1 MIFGTPLQPSTKKML
16 LLGSG
21 ELGREVTL
29 EAMRL
34 GIEVIACD
42 RYAHAPAMQFAHR
55 SHVFD
60 MLDPAE
66 VRRVVELEKPD
77 WIVPEIEAIATTELL
92 ALEKEGYHVVPS
104 ARAANLTMDREGI
117 RLLADKELGL
127 RTGAYRFANSLK
139 EVQDAVQEVGLPCV
153 LKPLMS
159 SSGIGQSVIRT
170 QEDIEKAWNIALR
183 DSRGKSSRVI
193 VEAFIDFDTEI
204 TLLTVQTRQGTIF
217 CPPIAHRQ
225 DDGDYVESWQ
235 PEQLN
240 EDVLK
245 KAQEMADKV
254 TRSVGGYGVF
264 GVEMFIAK
272 DVVYFSEVSPR
283 PHDTGMV
290 TIGSQEL
297 SEFELHV
304 RAILGLPILDVG
316 QKGPSASAVIR
327 ATQCGTNPRY
337 EGVED
342 ALATDPTVRVRLF
355 GKPNTRP
362 GRRMGVVTARAETTD
377 QAREI
382 AQRAA
387 AKVRVIVDEETS

>member
-1 MIFGTPLQPSTKKML
+1 MIFGTPLQSSSKKML
-16 LLGSG
+16 LLGAG
-21 ELGREVTL
+21 ELGREVAL

-42 RYAHAPAMQFAHR
+42 RYKNAPAMQFAHR

-60 MLDPAE
+60 MLDAAA
-66 VRRVVELEKPD
+66 VRRVIEAEKPD

-117 RLLADKELGL
+117 RLLADEELGL
-127 RTGAYRFANSLK
+127 RTGEYRFANTLE
-139 EVQDAVQEVGLPCV
+139 EVKDAVEAVGLPCV

-159 SSGIGQSVIRT
+159 SSGIGQSVIKSA
-170 QEDIEKAWNIALR
+170 EDIETAWDVARR
-183 DSRGKSSRVI
+183 DSRGKSDRVI
-193 VEAFIDFDTEI
+193 VESFIDFDTEI

-235 PEQLN
+235 PEHLS
-240 EDVLK
+240 ESVLK
-245 KAQEMADKV
+245 QAQNMADRV
-254 TRSVGGYGVF
+254 TRAVGGYGVF
-264 GVEMFIAK
+264 GVEFFVAN
-272 DVVYFSEVSPR
+272 DTVYFSEVSPR

-316 QKGPSASAVIR
+316 HKGPSASAVIR
-327 ATQCGTNPRY
+327 ATESGTNPRY
-337 EGVED
+337 HGVTEAMSVD
-342 ALATDPTVRVRLF
+342 STVRVRLF
-355 GKPNTRP
+355 GKPDTRP
-362 GRRMGVVTARAETTD
+362 GRRMGVVTARAATTD
-377 QAREI
+377 EARDI

-387 AKVRVIVDEETS
+387 AKVRVEVD

>member
-1 MIFGTPLQPSTKKML
+1 MIFGTPLQSSTKKML

-42 RYAHAPAMQFAHR
+42 RYPNAPAMQFAHR

-60 MLDPAE
+60 MLDGAE
-66 VRRVVELEKPD
+66 IRRVVELERPD

-117 RLLADKELGL
+117 RRLAREELNLL
-127 RTGAYRFANSLK
+127 TGEYRFANTLE
-139 EVQDAVQEVGLPCV
+139 EVQDAVREVGLPCV

-159 SSGIGQSVIRT
+159 SSGIGQSVIHT
-170 QEDIEKAWNIALR
+170 EQDIQKAWDVALR

-217 CPPIAHRQ
+217 CSPIAHRQ

-235 PEQLN
+235 PEQLS
-240 EDVLK
+240 DTVLK
-245 KAQEMADKV
+245 KAQDMADRV
-254 TRSVGGYGVF
+254 TRAVGGYGVF
-264 GVEMFIAK
+264 GVELFVAN

-327 ATQCGTNPRY
+327 ATETGTNPRY

-342 ALATDPTVRVRLF
+342 ALNTDATVRVRLF

-377 QAREI
+377 KAREI

-387 AKVRVIVDEETS
+387 AKVRVLVDK

>member
-1 MIFGTPLQPSTKKML
+1 MIFGTPLQSSTKKML

-42 RYAHAPAMQFAHR
+42 RYPNAPAMQFAHR

-60 MLDPAE
+60 MLDGE
-66 VRRVVELEKPD
+66 EIRRVVELEQPD

-92 ALEKEGYHVVPS
+92 ALENEGYHVVPS
-104 ARAANLTMDREGI
+104 ARAAHLTMDREGI
-117 RLLADKELGL
+117 RLLAREELDL
-127 RTGAYRFANSLK
+127 LTGEYRFANTLK
-139 EVQDAVQEVGLPCV
+139 EVQDAVREVGLPCV

-159 SSGIGQSVIRT
+159 SSGIGQSVIHT
-170 QEDIEKAWNIALR
+170 EQDIQKAWDVALR

-235 PEQLN
+235 PEQLSN
-240 EDVLK
+240 SVLK
-245 KAQEMADKV
+245 KAQDMADRV
-254 TRSVGGYGVF
+254 TRAVGGYGVF
-264 GVEMFIAK
+264 GVELFVAN

-327 ATQCGTNPRY
+327 ATETGTNPRY

-342 ALATDPTVRVRLF
+342 ALNTDATVRVRLF

-377 QAREI
+377 KAREI

-387 AKVRVIVDEETS
+387 AKIRVSVD

>member
-1 MIFGTPLQPSTKKML
+1 MIFGTPLQSSTKKML
-16 LLGSG
+16 LLGAG

-34 GIEVIACD
+34 GVEVIACD
-42 RYAHAPAMQFAHR
+42 RYENAPAMQFAHR

-60 MLDPAE
+60 MLDGAE
-66 VRRVVELEKPD
+66 IRRVVELEQPD
-77 WIVPEIEAIATTELL
+77 WIVPEIEAIATSELL

-117 RLLADKELGL
+117 RRLAREELDVL
-127 RTGAYRFANSLK
+127 TGEYRFANTFE
-139 EVQDAVQEVGLPCV
+139 EVQQAVEAVGLPCV

-159 SSGIGQSVIRT
+159 SSGIGQSVIHT
-170 QEDIEKAWNIALR
+170 ADDVQNAWDVARR
-183 DSRGKSSRVI
+183 DARGKSTRVI
-193 VEAFIDFDTEI
+193 VEAFIDFDTEL

-235 PEQLN
+235 PEPLS
-240 EDVLK
+240 ESVLK
-245 KAQEMADKV
+245 QAQEMADRV
-254 TRSVGGYGVF
+254 TRAVGGYGVF
-264 GVEMFIAK
+264 GVELFVEN
-272 DVVYFSEVSPR
+272 DTVYFSEVSPR

-327 ATQCGTNPRY
+327 ATERGTNPRY
-337 EGVED
+337 EGVEK
-342 ALATDPTVRVRLF
+342 AMATDSTVRVRLF
-355 GKPNTRP
+355 GKPDTRP
-362 GRRMGVVTARAETTD
+362 GRRMGVVTARAATTD
-377 QAREI
+377 EARDI

-387 AKVRVIVDEETS
+387 AMVRVYVD

>member
-1 MIFGTPLQPSTKKML
+1 MIFGTPLQSSTKKML

-21 ELGREVTL
+21 ELGREVAL

-42 RYAHAPAMQFAHR
+42 RYENAPAMQFAHR

-60 MLDPAE
+60 MLDGAE
-66 VRRVVELEKPD
+66 IRRVVERERPD
-77 WIVPEIEAIATTELL
+77 WIVPEIEAIATSELL
-92 ALEKEGYHVVPS
+92 ALEEEGYHVVPS
-104 ARAANLTMDREGI
+104 ARAAHLTMDREGI
-117 RLLADKELGL
+117 RRLAHEELGVL
-127 RTGAYRFANSLK
+127 TGEYRFANTLE
-139 EVQDAVQEVGLPCV
+139 EVQEAVKTVGLPCV

-159 SSGIGQSVIRT
+159 SSGIGQSVIKT
-170 QEDIEKAWNIALR
+170 EDDIEKAWDVALR
-183 DSRGKSSRVI
+183 DARGKSHRVI
-193 VEAFIDFDTEI
+193 VESFIDFDTEL

-235 PEQLN
+235 PEALSAS
-240 EDVLK
+240 VLK
-245 KAQEMADKV
+245 QAQEMADRV
-254 TRSVGGYGVF
+254 TRAVGGYGVF
-264 GVEMFIAK
+264 GVELFVK
-272 DVVYFSEVSPR
+272 NDTVYFSEVSPR

-327 ATQCGTNPRY
+327 ATESGVNPRY
-337 EGVED
+337 HGVQE
-342 ALATDPTVRVRLF
+342 AMAIDPTVRVRLF
-355 GKPNTRP
+355 GKPDTRP
-362 GRRMGVVTARAETTD
+362 GRRMGVVTARAATTD
-377 QAREI
+377 EARDI

-387 AKVRVIVDEETS
+387 AMVRVDVD